1 MKIICMGDSI
11 TYGFGL
17 PDLSKRWSDLVSAR
31 TGHTLINRGIS
42 GDTTGGML
50 ARCQTQVFNQAPDA
64 MVLLGGFLVSLEG
77 LYDVETNLTAALT
90 CVSNVGP
97 GLGSVGPVENFAGYG
112 PFATIILS
120 LLMLAGRLELFP
132 ILALFH
138 PAMWKK

>member
-1 MKIICMGDSI
+1 MKNANKKFTATNIRINCRFSYCHVFQPRKI
-11 TYGFGL
+11 TVVRFEGKGVDEMIL
-17 PDLSKRWSDLVSAR
+17 KQIA
-31 TGHTLINRGIS
+31 
-42 GDTTGGML
+42 
-50 ARCQTQVFNQAPDA
+50 VFAFVYVA